1 MGADIFRLACF
12 AVAVSAAAMTVR
24 AYKPE
29 LGQQAAIAAA
39 ALVLLYAVKSMG
51 GVFETLRGLLNE
63 YGVPSE
69 FLSLLIKLTGIVY
82 MAQFAADLCR
92 DAGESAIA
100 GHHKNKVAAACHG
113 GKGALARK
121 VTYNYAVGGV
131 IKLLKK
137 LAEKYRHRKSDHV
150 APD

>member
-29 LGQQAAIAAA
+29 LGQQAAIA

-100 GHHKNKVAAACHG
+100 GRVELAGRIMVVTLCLPVIKS
-113 GKGALARK
+113 ALDMIK
-121 VTYNYAVGGV
+121 GV
-131 IKLLKK
+131 IGG
-137 LAEKYRHRKSDHV
+137 AR
-150 APD
+150 

>member
-69 FLSLLIKLTGIVY
+69 FLTGIVY

-100 GHHKNKVAAACHG
+100 GRVELAGRIMVVTLCLPVIKS
-113 GKGALARK
+113 ALDMIK
-121 VTYNYAVGGV
+121 GV
-131 IKLLKK
+131 IGG
-137 LAEKYRHRKSDHV
+137 AR
-150 APD
+150 

>member
-100 GHHKNKVAAACHG
+100 GRVELAGRIMVVTLCRPVIKS
-113 GKGALARK
+113 ALDMIK
-121 VTYNYAVGGV
+121 GV
-131 IKLLKK
+131 IGG
-137 LAEKYRHRKSDHV
+137 AR
-150 APD
+150 

>member
-51 GVFETLRGLLNE
+51 GVIETLRGLLNE

-69 FLSLLIKLTGIVY
+69 FLSLLRKLTGIVY

-100 GHHKNKVAAACHG
+100 GRVELAGRIMVVTLCLPVIKS
-113 GKGALARK
+113 ALDMIK
-121 VTYNYAVGGV
+121 GV
-131 IKLLKK
+131 IGG
-137 LAEKYRHRKSDHV
+137 AR
-150 APD
+150 

>member
-63 YGVPSE
+63 

-100 GHHKNKVAAACHG
+100 GRVELAGRIMVVTLCLPVIKS
-113 GKGALARK
+113 ALDMIK
-121 VTYNYAVGGV
+121 GV
-131 IKLLKK
+131 IGG
-137 LAEKYRHRKSDHV
+137 AR
-150 APD
+150 